1 MSQCAN
7 EPMSQ
12 MIGRSKRREVKMR
25 QRAPRVDVAGLARYF
40 AAQPD
45 VVVAYLFGSVAR
57 GTARPQSDVD
67 IAVLFD
73 VRGDVLA
80 CVEREM
86 EIARNLPKE
95 LATGEIDL
103 RSLHNVSP
111 VFLAQVLGTGTLLYA
126 RSESERIAFEVR
138 AMSEYL
144 DTRPLREYFKRHLFQ
159 EIKEGNFGCRRRCYP
174 RAARITPTIQSA
186 VVGDSRV

>member
-1 MSQCAN
+1 
-7 EPMSQ
+7 
-12 MIGRSKRREVKMR
+12 MR

-73 VRGDVLA
+73 ARLDALA
-80 CVEREM
+80 RVEREM

-159 EIKEGNFGCRRRCYP
+159 EIREGNFGRRRRRYP
-174 RAARITPTIQSA
+174 RTTRITPTIQSA